1 MPNALLALTRSLK
14 LTINGGTQP
23 CRNWLRLHFHD
34 NKLQGH
40 LNLTEHHSSPRSDL
54 IYCPCIQAKKESFSV
69 LDRKIK
75 REAPIDF
82 SSLISYERNAM
93 TNGM

>member
-1 MPNALLALTRSLK
+1 MPSALLALTRSLK
-14 LTINGGTQP
+14 LTINGGAQP
-23 CRNWLRLHFHD
+23 CRNWLRFHFRD
-34 NKLQGH
+34 NRLQSH
-40 LNLTEHHSSPRSDL
+40 HNLTEYPSSPL
-54 IYCPCIQAKKESFSV
+54 IYCPCIQTEKESFSV

-82 SSLISYERNAM
+82 SSLISYKRNAM